1 MKCSTIDLCKNI
13 VFKSI
18 IFFISLLLLI
28 SCSTTKQLNT
38 INIIPDGFSK
48 YKDNNQALFQL
59 VQTTGTNES
68 IIKREAQLTAM
79 SLIISRIESKV
90 KSISEFRQNNS
101 QTDFINVTRLLS
113 EFKIL
118 KIELE
123 ESKVVYDN
131 KLNKIIFW
139 GVFKVDRKQIKSLLD
154 KNESLNLKFED
165 LIQ

>member
-1 MKCSTIDLCKNI
+1 MKYSTLGLCKNI

-18 IFFISLLLLI
+18 YSIFLFFFIS
-28 SCSTTKQLNT
+28 CTVTRPLNS
-38 INIIPDGFSK
+38 IPYELSK
-48 YKDNNQALFQL
+48 YKDNNEALFQL
-59 VQTTGTNES
+59 VQTKGTNES

-123 ESKVVYDN
+123 ESKVIYDN

-139 GVFKVDRKQIKSLLD
+139 GVYKVDRKQIKSLLD

>member
-1 MKCSTIDLCKNI
+1 
-13 VFKSI
+13 
-18 IFFISLLLLI
+18 
-28 SCSTTKQLNT
+28 
-38 INIIPDGFSK
+38 
-48 YKDNNQALFQL
+48 
-59 VQTTGTNES
+59 
-68 IIKREAQLTAM
+68 M

-118 KIELE
+118 KIELQ
-123 ESKVVYDN
+123 ESKFIYDN

-139 GVFKVDRKQIKSLLD
+139 VVYRVDREQIKSLLD